1 MSVAATRLAG
11 SCKDLRVAWQALAD
25 NRPGIRFREAAD
37 ELGVAEAELVACGC
51 GVESVRLR
59 SDWASILQRMPEL
72 GRVMCLTR
80 NESVVHERY
89 GRFEEVSVHGGMG
102 LVLGPDIDLRLFL
115 RHWAYGFATTQSLP
129 SGQRSS
135 LQFFDASG
143 QAVFKVYAVQ
153 NTDKDAWNALI
164 IDFADQNP
172 APPLQ
177 MRPIDD
183 TRATVS
189 DNEVDIA
196 AFREEWAT
204 MTDTHQFTGLLRRHQ
219 LDRLQ
224 ALRLIGADFARPL
237 SAPSVSRLLEAAAFS
252 GQPIMVFVGNRGCIQ
267 IHSGPVENL
276 RRMGPWFNVL
286 DPDFNL
292 HLREDH
298 VAHAWWVRKPTED
311 GDVNSV
317 EVYDAKGELIVQFF
331 GTRKP
336 GVAERSDWRELTREL
351 LVEAA

>member
-1 MSVAATRLAG
+1 MSATATRLAG
-11 SCKDLRVAWQALAD
+11 SCRDLRVAWQALAD
-25 NRPGIRFREAAD
+25 NQPGIRFREAAD
-37 ELGVAEAELVACGC
+37 ALGVAEAELVACGC
-51 GVESVRLR
+51 GVDTVQLR
-59 SDWASILQRMPEL
+59 GDWASILQRMPEL

-89 GRFEEVSVHGGMG
+89 GAFEEVSVHGGMG

-115 RHWAYGFATTQSLP
+115 RSWAYGFATTQSLP
-129 SGQRSS
+129 SGQRKS

-143 QAVFKVYAVQ
+143 QAVFKVYAVKETNQ
-153 NTDKDAWNALI
+153 DAWEALMF
-164 IDFADQNP
+164 DFADEDP
-172 APPLQ
+172 SLPLQ
-177 MRPIDD
+177 TESIRDSKETVDD
-183 TRATVS
+183 ASVDVS
-189 DNEVDIA
+189 GL
-196 AFREEWAT
+196 REEWAA
-204 MTDTHQFTGLLRRHQ
+204 MTDTHQFTGLLRRHK

-224 ALRLIGADFARPL
+224 SLRLIGEDYARPL
-237 SAPSVSRLLEAAAFS
+237 PAQSVPRLLEAAATS

-298 VAHAWWVRKPTED
+298 IAEAWWVRKPTED

-317 EVYDAKGELIVQFF
+317 EVYDSRGELIVQFF

-336 GVAERSDWRELTREL
+336 GMAERSDWRELTREL
-351 LVEAA
+351 LAEAA

>member
-1 MSVAATRLAG
+1 MSNSVTRLAG

-51 GVESVRLR
+51 GVDTVPLR
-59 SDWASILQRMPEL
+59 GDWASILLRMPQL

-89 GRFEEVSVHGGMG
+89 GSFEDVSVHGGMG

-115 RHWAYGFATTQSLP
+115 RNWAHGFATTQSLP
-129 SGQRSS
+129 SGQRNS

-143 QAVFKVYAVQ
+143 QAVFKVYAVKETNQ
-153 NTDKDAWNALI
+153 QAWENLMFDFAYKDSALPLRTIPIKDDKDTV
-164 IDFADQNP
+164 
-172 APPLQ
+172 
-177 MRPIDD
+177 DD
-183 TRATVS
+183 V
-189 DNEVDIA
+189 EVDVRS
-196 AFREEWAT
+196 FREEWQA
-204 MTDTHQFTGLLRRHQ
+204 MTDTHQFTGLLRRHKLARQ
-219 LDRLQ
+219 Q
-224 ALRLIGADFARPL
+224 ALRLIGEDFARPL
-237 SAPSVSRLLEAAAFS
+237 PAQSVARLLEGAAHS

-298 VAHAWWVRKPTED
+298 VAQAWWVRKPTED

-317 EVYDAKGELIVQFF
+317 EVYDSKGELIVQFF

-336 GVAERSDWRELTREL
+336 GIAERSDWRELTREL
-351 LVEAA
+351 LAEAA